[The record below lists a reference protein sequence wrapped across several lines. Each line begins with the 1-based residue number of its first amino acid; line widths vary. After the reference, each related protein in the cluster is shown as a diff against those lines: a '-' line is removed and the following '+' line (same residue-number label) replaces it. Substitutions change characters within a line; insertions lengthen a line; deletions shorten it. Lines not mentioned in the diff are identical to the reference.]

1 MTQWQFVAYTLLQA
15 LLLKDSLNSFQR
27 NHLRNLVSFWGPK
40 LHGNQNLYRYEDA
53 IRILKILLSKVA
65 CDRRRGYWA
74 LRLSIDLEHMGRP
87 NESLSAAEGGTIDP
101 WVRAGSKFA
110 LQRRVLRLSKPP
122 RRWKVPSYAD
132 YVKRNIRAVYITHS
146 SH

>member
-1 MTQWQFVAYTLLQA
+1 MPI
-15 LLLKDSLNSFQR
+15 KI
-27 NHLRNLVSFWGPK
+27 
-40 LHGNQNLYRYEDA
+40 YRYEDA

-74 LRLSIDLEHMGRP
+74 LRLSIDLEHVGRA
-87 NESLSAAEGGTIDP
+87 NESLSTAEGGAIDP

-132 YVKRNIRAVYITHS
+132 YVKRNIREVYIILTVLIDGKS
-146 SH
+146 SHFWSVTFSC